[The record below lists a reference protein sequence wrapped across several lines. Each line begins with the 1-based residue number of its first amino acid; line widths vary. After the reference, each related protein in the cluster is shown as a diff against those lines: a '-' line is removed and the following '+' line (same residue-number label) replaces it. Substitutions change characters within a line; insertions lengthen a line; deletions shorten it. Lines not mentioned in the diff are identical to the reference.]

1 MGLKEQLDIDL
12 KEAMRSKDEARLIA
26 IRMLKAAVS
35 NLEFTRTDP
44 RNPQHNQPVTDGDL
58 ARVVDNQIKQRRE
71 SIELFQKGNRK
82 DLVEKEQAE
91 INALLKYMPPQLT
104 RVEIGEQ
111 IEQLV
116 AELGTREFPKVMKEA
131 VARLKGRADGKLVNE
146 VVRELTG

>member
-104 RVEIGEQ
+104 RVEIREQ

-131 VARLKGRADGKLVNE
+131 AARLKGRADGKLVNE

>member
-104 RVEIGEQ
+104 RAEIREQ

-131 VARLKGRADGKLVNE
+131 AARLKGRADGKLVNE

>member
-12 KEAMRSKDEARLIA
+12 KEAMRSKDENRLIA

-91 INALLKYMPPQLT
+91 IDALLKYLPPQLS
-104 RVEIGEQ
+104 RAEIREQ

-116 AELGTREFPKVMKEA
+116 AELGTREFPKVMKVA
-131 VARLKGRADGKLVNE
+131 AARLKGRADGRLVNE

>member
-12 KEAMRSKDEARLIA
+12 KEAMRAKDEARLIA

-104 RVEIGEQ
+104 RAEIREQ

-131 VARLKGRADGKLVNE
+131 AARLKGRADGKLVNE

>member
-104 RVEIGEQ
+104 RAEVREQ

-131 VARLKGRADGKLVNE
+131 AARLKGRADGKLVNE

>member
-91 INALLKYMPPQLT
+91 INVLLKYMPPQLT
-104 RVEIGEQ
+104 RVEIREQ

-131 VARLKGRADGKLVNE
+131 AARLKGRADGKLVNE